1 MFKRL
6 RHMQLLGSLS
16 LLLVLDPFLQSGAGF
31 TLVDVLL
38 VVTLVSAVAACARR
52 PQYLIIGIVLM
63 LPLQAIALARIFGE
77 METLDVAHAAFGVIF
92 FGYVAALVLSDVFRT
107 SSGVSADTI
116 CGALAAYLLIGIGW
130 SFAYALLDQLVPGSI
145 AGLREQERPG
155 RYEGYLSYS
164 FVTLTT
170 LGYGNVVPGNARAD
184 ALAVAE
190 AIVGQVYLTVLVARL
205 VALNLLSSQQ
215 RSTDKHER
223 KEA

>member
-1 MFKRL
+1 
-6 RHMQLLGSLS
+6 MQLLGSLS

-38 VVTLVSAVAACARR
+38 VVTLVSAVAACASR

-145 AGLREQERPG
+145 AGLRDQERPG

-170 LGYGNVVPGNARAD
+170 LGYGD
-184 ALAVAE
+184 AMPASMVGQILAVSE
-190 AIVGQVYLTVLVARL
+190 ALCGYIGLGG
-205 VALNLLSSQQ
+205 LLSIFTQKMA
-215 RSTDKHER
+215 RRAE
-223 KEA
+223 